1 MLSGWKDIVMWETSI
16 IHTFFSASASA
27 WHGLSRP
34 LAQGRASSSWS
45 APYTWQVPHQVS
57 LSSHRL
63 CLPSYLSARKR
74 KTTTGTENVCESQNG
89 LHLHPTHPNLLPV
102 PQETGFFA
110 GAHTHTKLKRETGL
124 TRSVA
129 SSTVG
134 PGVLSFFTPKT
145 RFIATNRTSSTT
157 TVHTNSICHKKTTF
171 QLQPPGTNDSL
182 ETKNIPRDPVYC
194 RWHTTQ
200 EMPKWVSSQARAIRV
215 NGDWA
220 SERAVCAKLSSTS
233 LKQQR
238 RRGRHGFRFE
248 GTTLSQKTFSPL
260 LVLTYSSI

>member
-1 MLSGWKDIVMWETSI
+1 VYCQLTIPNLHHAFTPQTLIMQWDSILVDAIGMKRYSYVRNQYHTYIFFCFSKRMARAFTASCAGPGLVLLICSLYLTS
-16 IHTFFSASASA
+16 SASSFFIF
-27 WHGLSRP
+27 SSTVSP
-34 LAQGRASSSWS
+34 L
-45 APYTWQVPHQVS
+45 
-57 LSSHRL
+57 LFI
-63 CLPSYLSARKR
+63 CKKK
-74 KTTTGTENVCESQNG
+74 KTTPGTENVCESQNG

-215 NGDWA
+215 NGD
-220 SERAVCAKLSSTS
+220 
-233 LKQQR
+233 
-238 RRGRHGFRFE
+238 
-248 GTTLSQKTFSPL
+248 
-260 LVLTYSSI
+260 